1 MNISRKVAGIAP
13 SMTLSINAKE
23 KQMKAEG
30 IDVIGFGA
38 GEPDFDTPQH
48 VKDACIKAIKD
59 GVTKYTPSEGTPAL
73 RKAIAEKL
81 EAENGLRY
89 SPSDIVVSCGAKH
102 SLFNAI
108 FTITNEGDEII
119 IPAPYWLTYP
129 EQVSVSGG
137 VPVYV
142 HAGESTSYRVTAD
155 MIRSRVTAKTKAVI
169 LNSPSNPSGA
179 VVDPKELEK
188 IAALALE
195 KKFYII
201 SDEIYEKILYDGKK
215 HVSIASISPE
225 IKEQT
230 ILVNGFSKS
239 FAMTGWRLGYTA
251 GPKNVICAMSNF
263 QSHSTSNPTSF
274 AQAAAITALK
284 DSDLFVK
291 TMLESFTRRRKLMV
305 DGLNAIPGIKCLNP
319 DGAFYVYPSIR
330 GLIGKKKGA
339 FVITDAMSF
348 TEYLL
353 AEARVAVVPGTPF
366 GSPENIRLSYATSDE
381 KIKSGLDRMETAIK
395 QLQ

>member
-1 MNISRKVAGIAP
+1 MNISKKVAAIAP
-13 SMTLSINAKE
+13 SMTLAINAKE

-48 VKDACIKAIKD
+48 VKDACIKAIRD

-81 EAENGLRY
+81 EAENGLKY
-89 SPSDIVVSCGAKH
+89 APGDIVVSCGAKH

-108 FTITNEGDEII
+108 FTITNDGDEII

-137 VPVYV
+137 VPVYAY
-142 HAGESTSYRVTAD
+142 AGESTSYRITAD
-155 MIRSRVTAKTKAVI
+155 LIRSKVTPKTKALV

-179 VVDPKELEK
+179 VVDARELEK
-188 IAALALE
+188 IAALAVD

-215 HVSIASISPE
+215 HVSIASLSPE
-225 IKEQT
+225 VKAQT

-239 FAMTGWRLGYTA
+239 FSMTGWRLGYTA
-251 GPKNVICAMSNF
+251 GPKNVIAAMSNF

-274 AQAAAITALK
+274 AQAAAITAIK
-284 DSDLFVK
+284 DSSDFVK
-291 TMLESFTRRRKLMV
+291 MMLESFARRRKLIV
-305 DGLNAIPGIKCLNP
+305 DRLNAIPGMKCLNP
-319 DGAFYVYPSIR
+319 DGAFYVYPSIK
-330 GLIGKKKGA
+330 GFIGRKKGSCE
-339 FVITDAMSF
+339 IKDAMSM

-366 GSPENIRLSYATSDE
+366 GSPENIRMSYATSDE
-381 KIKSGLDRMETAIK
+381 KIKNGLDRMETALK

>member
-339 FVITDAMSF
+339 FVITDAMSI